1 MLNRLEDS
9 HGRKINYLRISV
21 TDRCNQRCKYCMP
34 ESGIGKLNHMEILR
48 NEEIISFV
56 KVAAEQGIDKIRIT
70 GGEPLVKKGILDL
83 ISGIKKIDGIKEIG
97 LTTNGQLLKEFAFDL
112 KSAGIN
118 RINVSLDS
126 LNPEKYRY
134 MTRGGVLAKVLNGI
148 TKATEAGLTP
158 IKVNTVLI
166 GGFNDNEINDFMT
179 FAKKNNIIWRLIELM
194 PIGEV
199 SNWSNMNY
207 IDGATL
213 LNNHPELTNITK
225 SSLEKDKTFY
235 NKNLD
240 ISIKLINSLTG
251 KFCESCNRIR
261 LTSDG
266 KLKPCL
272 HSNIEYDIKP
282 FLNDL
287 DKMTEFYK
295 EIIIKKPKE
304 HKLDSDD
311 FTPIN
316 RNMNKIGG

>member
-1 MLNRLEDS
+1 LLNRLEDS